1 MKKRNPPA
9 DKKNEAAS
17 TARPTL
23 RTIAELS
30 GYAVTTVSRAL
41 AGDRQ
46 IAAET
51 RDRVAKIADEINYV
65 PDRAAQRLRT
75 GRTNVI
81 GLILDPHDEILGF
94 GTSLI
99 AGLTEALS
107 GTHYHLIVIPRFATG
122 DGAEKVQHI
131 LRNNLADGIVFTRT
145 EPFDPRVRLLLEHDF
160 PFVSHGRTDFSSPH
174 PFVDYDNEA
183 FALTAAR
190 TLIAKRR
197 KKLCII
203 LPPRQFTFHQHLNY
217 GFMSAVREAGI
228 DYEIP
233 ADINLDSGADEIYAW
248 ICNRLNKPEPADG
261 YICAGEVSAL
271 TIIAALLDH
280 GWRIGED
287 VDIIAKQTSRLF
299 DQVRPRIE
307 TVYEDIRAA
316 GKAMGE
322 LLLKRI
328 AGEIPAQWGIIHQPI
343 LSSDGGADV
352 KTGAAPAIK
361 VSNPGGD

>member
-1 MKKRNPPA
+1 MKKRNRNV
-9 DKKNEAAS
+9 DKKDGANND
-17 TARPTL
+17 ARPTL
-23 RTIAELS
+23 RTIAQLT

-41 AGDRQ
+41 AGDPQ

-51 RDRVAKIADEINYV
+51 RDRVAKIAGEINYV

-81 GLILDPHDEILGF
+81 SLILDPHDEILGF

-99 AGLTEALS
+99 SGLTEALG
-107 GTHYHLIVIPRFATG
+107 GTHFHLIVTPRFTSG
-122 DGAEKVQHI
+122 DSTEKVQHV
-131 LRNNLADGIVFTRT
+131 LRNNLADGIAFTRT
-145 EPFDPRVRLLLEHDF
+145 EPFDPRVRFLLEHDF
-160 PFVSHGRTDFSSPH
+160 PFVSHGRTEFSAPH

-183 FALTAAR
+183 FARTAVR
-190 TLIAKRR
+190 TLIGKRR
-197 KKLCII
+197 KRICII
-203 LPPRQFTFHQHLNY
+203 LPPRRFTFHQHLNY
-217 GFMSAVREAGI
+217 GFMSAVREAGV

-233 ADINLDSGADEIYAW
+233 VEIDLDSSADEIYAW
-248 ICNRLNKPEPADG
+248 IHDRLAKPAPPDG

-271 TIIAALLDH
+271 TTIAALLDN

-299 DQVRPRIE
+299 DHIRPRIE

-316 GKAMGE
+316 GAAMGE

-328 AGEIPAQWGIIHQPI
+328 AGEIPTQLGIIHQP
-343 LSSDGGADV
+343 V
-352 KTGAAPAIK
+352 R
-361 VSNPGGD
+361 GGDGKMDTDRAAEL